1 MRSGDAT
8 NGQTKLLTKRA
19 CASPNC
25 GLQPAHVKF
34 AQYLRDD
41 AAFARLRGD
50 LAGAERK
57 QREAVEKLRTVGN
70 PFDVAAARAELAQIR
85 SERGDKAE
93 ARALLVL
100 ALPVMRDSVLPQ
112 QGPGRRRSAGAATRF
127 APKRYS
133 QSATGVR

>member
-1 MRSGDAT
+1 MRFA
-8 NGQTKLLTKRA
+8 RR
-19 CASPNC
+19 

-70 PFDVAAARAELAQIR
+70 PFDVAAARGNWR
-85 SERGDKAE
+85 K
-93 ARALLVL
+93 
-100 ALPVMRDSVLPQ
+100 SVPN
-112 QGPGRRRSAGAATRF
+112 AATRPRR
-127 APKRYS
+127 ASCSCWRC
-133 QSATGVR
+133 R